1 MKTMLITGGARGIGA
16 QLVRHFAAA
25 GWRVMFCYRQSRQA
39 AEKLAA
45 ETDAIAVCCDVRQEE
60 QVKALIAE
68 ALRVFRH
75 RVAHEDERVAVVDDL
90 LAGARGERGR
100 GQEDGERA
108 VRFHL
113 AVPPLRQSTVNITRG
128 RLAGGGG
135 GSPPYS

>member
-1 MKTMLITGGARGIGA
+1 MKTMVITGGARGIGA

-45 ETDAIAVCCDVRQEE
+45 ETGAIAVCCDVRQEE

-75 RVAHEDERVAVVDDL
+75 LDAL
-90 LAGARGERGR
+90 ICNAGAAWSGLTEEMTLDAYDFLADTNQRG
-100 GQEDGERA
+100 A
-108 VRFHL
+108 FLCVREALPHL
-113 AVPPLRQSTVNITRG
+113 R
-128 RLAGGGG
+128 
-135 GSPPYS
+135 